1 MMSRMEIW
9 WRALV
14 DLLLPRV
21 CLVCGRKLGLHEEHN
36 PRALSV
42 SSLLEIL
49 ETKHGAVLQVAAI

>member
-21 CLVCGRKLGLHEEHN
+21 CLVCGRKLGLHDKHN

-49 ETKHGAVLQVAAI
+49 ETKHGVVL